1 MDEIPEGLEDLLNS
15 IRGEAKPQQSSA
27 LAVIPNAVKQETE
40 LVDDEI
46 DERIL
51 ALLGLENINDIDYAT
66 YKTLLREKMAEG
78 RMTSTQMPTEEVELL
93 TKEFKRVKSATGR
106 FKVKRKKI
114 NVGSFFETAQQKTET
129 TTAEVEPAGALVG
142 NPMRDLQGPEIVEDL
157 EEEQEK
163 DDKSDQFIRNV
174 LAPSL
179 NKIEENLESILGTV
193 TKQFKFDKKE
203 SEKAADAAQTTKK
216 KTRENN

>member
-78 RMTSTQMPTEEVELL
+78 RMTSTQMPTEEVEL
-93 TKEFKRVKSATGR
+93 F
-106 FKVKRKKI
+106 
-114 NVGSFFETAQQKTET
+114 
-129 TTAEVEPAGALVG
+129 
-142 NPMRDLQGPEIVEDL
+142 
-157 EEEQEK
+157 
-163 DDKSDQFIRNV
+163 
-174 LAPSL
+174 
-179 NKIEENLESILGTV
+179 
-193 TKQFKFDKKE
+193 
-203 SEKAADAAQTTKK
+203 
-216 KTRENN
+216 